1 MRLFIALVFDNETV
15 ERLSVLRDALHDQS
29 ERGSF
34 VSRENLHLTLDFLGE
49 CSAEERDNAIKAID
63 SISFSSF
70 PVLLDRIGTFSRDE
84 GNIWWVGVKESM
96 TLMKMQKE
104 LHSALVDYG
113 LHVENR
119 KYRPHI
125 TLGRRVITSARPGV
139 LNIPIETTAEKIVL
153 MLSERGEHGMI
164 YTPLHEKTAKKAA
177 LKSFH

>member
-29 ERGSF
+29 ERGFF

-164 YTPLHEKTAKKAA
+164 YTSLYEKTAKKAA

>member
-63 SISFSSF
+63 SIVS
-70 PVLLDRIGTFSRDE
+70 LDRIGTFSRDE

-96 TLMKMQKE
+96 PLMKMQKE

-119 KYRPHI
+119 KCRPHI

-153 MLSERGEHGMI
+153 MLSERGEHGV
-164 YTPLHEKTAKKAA
+164 
-177 LKSFH
+177 